1 MGDLNNLQ
9 KLYEKNKYILAI
21 KDNYL
26 RNLLHYS
33 VIGEYYEI
41 TKFLFEKG
49 INFDESDYFFLNPT

>member
-9 KLYEKNKYILAI
+9 KLYEKNKYIL
-21 KDNYL
+21 DNYL